1 MAARHPSDPSR
12 RIRAV
17 LFDLDGT
24 LYRQKPLRRLMA
36 MELLT
41 LPLSGPGR
49 APKRLQALRAYR
61 HAQEA
66 LRSSASR
73 GSTAL
78 AAGSP
83 VTQAQTMLAA
93 RTSGLPEAEVSAL
106 VDEWM
111 QRRPLKYLGW
121 CRMPGTEALLD
132 WLREKDVR
140 MAVLSDYPAAE
151 KLKALGW
158 ADRFDFVLSA
168 ADPEI
173 GRFKPDPRGFA
184 RACERWDMPPREVLM
199 VGDRIEVDG
208 AGAAAAGMPSVIL
221 GARPSGATLPH
232 DCMFVASME
241 ELRRVLDDR
250 R

>member
-1 MAARHPSDPSR
+1 MGASVRHPSDPSR

-24 LYRQKPLRRLMA
+24 LYRQKPLRRLMT

-41 LPLSGPGR
+41 LPLSGPAR

-61 HAQEA
+61 RAQEA
-66 LRSSASR
+66 LRSGASR
-73 GSTAL
+73 GPVATAQTKL
-78 AAGSP
+78 AA
-83 VTQAQTMLAA
+83 Q
-93 RTSGLPEAEVSAL
+93 TSGLPEPEVSAL

-132 WLREKDVR
+132 WLREQDVR
-140 MAVLSDYPAAE
+140 LAVLSDYPAVD

-173 GRFKPDPRGFA
+173 GRFKPDPRGFM
-184 RACERWDMPPREVLM
+184 RACERWGLPPREVLM
-199 VGDRIEVDG
+199 VGDRLEVDG
-208 AGAAAAGMPSVIL
+208 AGAAAAGLPSVIL
-221 GARPSGATLPH
+221 GDRRPDGAAVPR
-232 DCMFVASME
+232 DCLFVKSME